1 VAVSTAVVAAPPAI
15 ARNVE
20 REEDALPVSSKI
32 DRKSPVP
39 KDIEIAQAA
48 VMQPI
53 QAIAEKAG
61 ILDDELE
68 LYGKHKAKI
77 DYMAVLERLKDKPD
91 GKIIDVTAIT
101 PTPLGEGKTVTSI
114 GLAESMNAIGIHT
127 MLALREPSLGPVF
140 GIKGGAAGGGYSQ
153 VIPMEDLNLHFT
165 GDIHAVGTANNL
177 LAAMVDSHLMHGNE
191 LKIDPLTIS
200 WRRCVD
206 LNDRS
211 MREIVNGL
219 GGRLNGIPRETG
231 YDITVASEVMAILGL
246 ATSLKDLRERLGRI
260 TFGYSTEGKPL
271 TAEDIKA
278 AGAMTVLLK
287 DALKPNLM
295 QTIEGNPAIIH
306 AGPFANIA
314 QGNNSIIADK
324 VAMKLS
330 DYVVTESG
338 FAADMGA
345 EKFMDLIC
353 RYGGFA
359 PSAVVITCTMR
370 ALKMHG
376 GLPAD
381 PELLKERNDEAL
393 VKGCENLAKQV
404 ENMKYFG
411 VPVVVTINRFAF
423 DRDEEVEIV
432 RREAQA
438 AGAEDA
444 VPINVHAL
452 GGDGGQEA
460 AEVVKA
466 AADKG
471 GDFKFLYPLEASIK
485 EKIETIVTKIYG
497 ADGADYLP
505 EAEAKVKLF
514 TEQGLDKLPLCM
526 AKTHLSLSHD
536 PTVKGRPRGY
546 RVPIRDIRPAT
557 GAGYLYPLLGEMR
570 TMPGLPKRPAAVDVD
585 VDVETGRIIGL
596 F

>member
-1 VAVSTAVVAAPPAI
+1 LS
-15 ARNVE
+15 
-20 REEDALPVSSKI
+20 PVT
-32 DRKSPVP
+32 RMSPVP
-39 KDIEIAQAA
+39 SDIEIAQAA
-48 VMQPI
+48 RLEPI
-53 QAIAEKAG
+53 QAVAEKAG

-77 DYMAVLERLKDKPD
+77 DYMSVLERLKEKPD
-91 GKIIDVTAIT
+91 GKIIDVTAVT
-101 PTPLGEGKTVTSI
+101 PTPLGEGKTVTAI
-114 GLAESMNAIGIHT
+114 GLTESMNALGIDT

-153 VIPMEDLNLHFT
+153 VVPMEDLNLHFT

-177 LAAMVDSHLMHGNE
+177 LAAMVETHLMHGNE
-191 LKIDPLTIS
+191 LDIDPLTIS
-200 WRRCVD
+200 WQRCVD
-206 LNDRS
+206 LNDRAL
-211 MREIVNGL
+211 RHIVVGL

-260 TFGYSTEGKPL
+260 TFGYSKDGRPL

-278 AGAMTVLLK
+278 AGSMAVLLM

-295 QTIEGNPAIIH
+295 QTLEGNPCLVH

-314 QGNNSIIADK
+314 QGNNSIVADK

-330 DYVVTESG
+330 DYVITESG
-338 FAADMGA
+338 FGADMGA
-345 EKFMDLIC
+345 EKFMDIIC

-359 PSAVVITCTMR
+359 PSCVVITCTMR

-376 GLPAD
+376 GLPVD
-381 PELLKERNDEAL
+381 PELLKEENNAAL
-393 VKGCENLAKQV
+393 EKGCENLAKQV
-404 ENMKYFG
+404 ENMKLFG
-411 VPVVVTINRFAF
+411 IPVVVTINRFAF
-423 DRDEEVEIV
+423 DRDSEVEIV
-432 RREAQA
+432 RRAAQA

-444 VPINVHAL
+444 VPISVHAL
-452 GGDGGQEA
+452 GGDGGREA

-466 AADKG
+466 AADRG
-471 GDFKFLYPLEASIK
+471 GDFRFLYPLDAPIK
-485 EKIETIVTKIYG
+485 EKIETIATKIYG
-497 ADGADYLP
+497 ADGVDYLP
-505 EAEAKVKLF
+505 AAEEKVKLF

-536 PTVKGRPRGY
+536 PTWKGRPRGY

>member
-1 VAVSTAVVAAPPAI
+1 M
-15 ARNVE
+15 
-20 REEDALPVSSKI
+20 
-32 DRKSPVP
+32 KS
-39 KDIEIAQAA
+39 DIEIAQAA
-48 VMQPI
+48 TLKPI
-53 QAIAEKAG
+53 QEIAAKAG
-61 ILDDELE
+61 ILEDELE
-68 LYGKHKAKI
+68 LYGRYKAKI
-77 DYMAVLERLKDKPD
+77 DYMALLKRLADKPD
-91 GKIIDVTAIT
+91 ARIINVTAIT

-114 GLAESMNAIGIHT
+114 GITEAMAQNGKKV

-153 VIPMEDLNLHFT
+153 LIPMEDLNLHFT
-165 GDIHAVGTANNL
+165 GDIHAVGVANNL
-177 LAAMVDSHLMHGNE
+177 LAAMIDTHLMHGNE

-200 WRRCVD
+200 WRRVVD
-206 LNDRS
+206 LNDRA
-211 MREIVNGL
+211 MRQIVNGL
-219 GGRLNGIPRETG
+219 GGKLNGIPRETG

-278 AGAMTVLLK
+278 AGSMAVLLK
-287 DALKPNLM
+287 DAIKPNLM
-295 QTIEGNPAIIH
+295 QTLEGNPCLVH

-324 VAMKLS
+324 VAMKLA
-330 DYVVTESG
+330 DYVITESG
-338 FAADMGA
+338 FGADLGS
-345 EKFMDLIC
+345 EKFMDIIC

-359 PSAVVITCTMR
+359 PSCVVITCTMR

-376 GLPAD
+376 GLPVD
-381 PELLKERNDEAL
+381 SELLKKENNEAL
-393 VKGCENLAKQV
+393 AKGCENLAKQI
-404 ENMKYFG
+404 ENMTLFG
-411 VPVVVTINRFAF
+411 IPVVVTINRFAF
-423 DRDEEVEIV
+423 DRDSEVEIV
-432 RREAQA
+432 RKKAIE

-444 VPINVHAL
+444 IPIEVHAK
-452 GGDGGQEA
+452 GGAGGREA
-460 AEVVKA
+460 AEVICKA
-466 AADKG
+466 ADRG
-471 GDFKFLYPLEASIK
+471 GDFKFLYPLDASIK
-485 EKIETIVTKIYG
+485 EKIETIATKIYG
-497 ADGADYLP
+497 ADGVDYLP
-505 EAEAKVKLF
+505 EAEAKIKLF

-536 PTVKGRPRGY
+536 PALKGRPRGF

-585 VDVETGRIIGL
+585 IDVETGRIIGL

>member
-1 VAVSTAVVAAPPAI
+1 M
-15 ARNVE
+15 
-20 REEDALPVSSKI
+20 
-32 DRKSPVP
+32 KS
-39 KDIEIAQAA
+39 DIEIAQAA
-48 VMQPI
+48 TLKPI
-53 QAIAEKAG
+53 QEIAAKAG
-61 ILDDELE
+61 ILEDELE
-68 LYGKHKAKI
+68 LYGRYKAKI
-77 DYMAVLERLKDKPD
+77 DYMAVLNRLAATPD
-91 GKIIDVTAIT
+91 AKIINVTAIT

-114 GLAESMNAIGIHT
+114 GITEAMAQNGKKV

-153 VIPMEDLNLHFT
+153 LIPMEDLNLHFT
-165 GDIHAVGTANNL
+165 GDIHAVGVANNL
-177 LAAMVDSHLMHGNE
+177 LAAMIDTHLMHGNE

-200 WRRCVD
+200 WRRVVD
-206 LNDRS
+206 LNDRA
-211 MREIVNGL
+211 MRQIVNGL
-219 GGRLNGIPRETG
+219 GGKLNGIPRETG

-260 TFGYSTEGKPL
+260 TFGYSTEGEPL

-278 AGAMTVLLK
+278 AGSMAVLLK
-287 DALKPNLM
+287 DAIKPNLM
-295 QTIEGNPAIIH
+295 QTLEGNPCLVH

-324 VAMKLS
+324 VAMKLA

-338 FAADMGA
+338 FAADLGS
-345 EKFMDLIC
+345 EKFMDIIC

-359 PSAVVITCTMR
+359 PSCVVITCTMR

-376 GLPAD
+376 GLPAN
-381 PELLKERNDEAL
+381 PELLKGENDEAL
-393 VKGCENLAKQV
+393 AKGCENLAKQI
-404 ENMKYFG
+404 ENMKLFG
-411 VPVVVTINRFAF
+411 IPVVVTINRFDF
-423 DRDEEVEIV
+423 DRDTEVEIV
-432 RREAQA
+432 RKKAID

-444 VPINVHAL
+444 VPIEVHAK
-452 GGDGGQEA
+452 GGAGGREA
-460 AEVVKA
+460 AEVICKA
-466 AADKG
+466 ADRG

-485 EKIETIVTKIYG
+485 EKIETIATKIYG
-497 ADGADYLP
+497 ADGVDYLP
-505 EAEAKVKLF
+505 EAEAKIKLF
-514 TEQGLDKLPLCM
+514 TDQGLDKLPLCM

-536 PTVKGRPRGY
+536 PALKGRPRGF

-585 VDVETGRIIGL
+585 IDVETGRIIGL

>member
-1 VAVSTAVVAAPPAI
+1 
-15 ARNVE
+15 
-20 REEDALPVSSKI
+20 L
-32 DRKSPVP
+32 KS
-39 KDIEIAQAA
+39 DIEIAQAA
-48 VMQPI
+48 TLKPI
-53 QAIAEKAG
+53 QEIAAKAG
-61 ILDDELE
+61 ILEDELE
-68 LYGKHKAKI
+68 LYGRYKAKI
-77 DYMAVLERLKDKPD
+77 DYMALLKRLADKPD
-91 GKIIDVTAIT
+91 ARIINVTAIT

-114 GLAESMNAIGIHT
+114 GITEAMAQNGKKV

-153 VIPMEDLNLHFT
+153 LIPMEDLNLHFT
-165 GDIHAVGTANNL
+165 GDIHAVGVANNL
-177 LAAMVDSHLMHGNE
+177 LAAMIDTHLMHGNE

-200 WRRCVD
+200 WRRVVD

-211 MREIVNGL
+211 MRQIVNGL
-219 GGRLNGIPRETG
+219 GGKLNGIPRETG

-278 AGAMTVLLK
+278 AGSMAVLLK
-287 DALKPNLM
+287 DAIKPNLM
-295 QTIEGNPAIIH
+295 QTLEGNPCLVH

-324 VAMKLS
+324 VAMKLA
-330 DYVVTESG
+330 DYVITESG
-338 FAADMGA
+338 FGADLGS
-345 EKFMDLIC
+345 EKFMDIIC

-359 PSAVVITCTMR
+359 PSCVVITCTMR

-376 GLPAD
+376 GLPVD
-381 PELLKERNDEAL
+381 PELLKKENNEAL
-393 VKGCENLAKQV
+393 AKGCENLAKQI
-404 ENMKYFG
+404 ENMTLFG
-411 VPVVVTINRFAF
+411 IPVVVTINRFAF
-423 DRDEEVEIV
+423 DRDSEVEIV
-432 RREAQA
+432 RKKAIE

-444 VPINVHAL
+444 VPIEVHAK
-452 GGDGGQEA
+452 GGAGGREA
-460 AEVVKA
+460 AEVICKA
-466 AADKG
+466 ADRG
-471 GDFKFLYPLEASIK
+471 GDFKFLYPLDASIK
-485 EKIETIVTKIYG
+485 EKIETIATKIYG
-497 ADGADYLP
+497 ADGVDYLP
-505 EAEAKVKLF
+505 EAEAKIKLF
-514 TEQGLDKLPLCM
+514 TEQGLDRLPLCM

-536 PTVKGRPRGY
+536 PALKGRPRGF

-585 VDVETGRIIGL
+585 IDVETGRIIGL

>member
-1 VAVSTAVVAAPPAI
+1 LRS
-15 ARNVE
+15 
-20 REEDALPVSSKI
+20 
-32 DRKSPVP
+32 
-39 KDIEIAQAA
+39 DIEIAQAA
-48 VMQPI
+48 TLKPI
-53 QAIAEKAG
+53 QEIAGKAG
-61 ILDDELE
+61 IFEDELE
-68 LYGKHKAKI
+68 LYGRHKAKI
-77 DYMAVLERLKDKPD
+77 DYMAVLKRLADEPD
-91 GKIIDVTAIT
+91 GKIINVTAIT

-114 GLAESMNAIGIHT
+114 GLTESMARIGAKV

-153 VIPMEDLNLHFT
+153 VVPMEDLNLHFT
-165 GDIHAVGTANNL
+165 GDIHAVGVANNL
-177 LAAMVDSHLMHGNE
+177 LAAMVDTHLMHGNE

-200 WRRCVD
+200 WRRVVD
-206 LNDRS
+206 LNDRA
-211 MREIVNGL
+211 MRQIVNGL

-278 AGAMTVLLK
+278 AGSMAVLLK
-287 DALKPNLM
+287 DAIKPNLM
-295 QTIEGNPAIIH
+295 QTLEGNPCLVH

-324 VAMKLS
+324 VAMKLA

-338 FAADMGA
+338 FAADLGS
-345 EKFMDLIC
+345 EKFMDIIC

-359 PSAVVITCTMR
+359 PSCVVITCTMR

-376 GLPAD
+376 GMPLD
-381 PELLKERNDEAL
+381 PELLKAENNEAL
-393 VKGCENLAKQV
+393 EKGCENLAKQV
-404 ENMKYFG
+404 ENMKLFG
-411 VPVVVTINRFAF
+411 IPVVVTINRFAF
-423 DRDEEVEIV
+423 DRDSEVEIV
-432 RREAQA
+432 RQKAIE

-444 VPINVHAL
+444 IPIEVHAK

-471 GDFKFLYPLEASIK
+471 GDFQFLYPLEASIK
-485 EKIETIVTKIYG
+485 EKIETIATKIYG
-497 ADGADYLP
+497 ADGVDYLP
-505 EAEAKVKLF
+505 AAEEKVKLF
-514 TEQGLDKLPLCM
+514 TEQGLDKLPICM

-536 PTVKGRPRGY
+536 PALKGRPRGF
-546 RVPIRDIRPAT
+546 RVPIRDILPAT

-585 VDVETGRIIGL
+585 IDVETGRIIGL

>member
-1 VAVSTAVVAAPPAI
+1 M
-15 ARNVE
+15 
-20 REEDALPVSSKI
+20 
-32 DRKSPVP
+32 KS
-39 KDIEIAQAA
+39 DIEIAQAA
-48 VMQPI
+48 TLKPI
-53 QAIAEKAG
+53 QEIAAKAG
-61 ILDDELE
+61 ILEDELE
-68 LYGKHKAKI
+68 LYGRYKAKI
-77 DYMAVLERLKDKPD
+77 DYMAVLNRLAATPD
-91 GKIIDVTAIT
+91 AKIINVTAIT

-114 GLAESMNAIGIHT
+114 GITEAMAQNGKKV

-153 VIPMEDLNLHFT
+153 LIPMEDLNLHFT
-165 GDIHAVGTANNL
+165 GDIHAVGVANNL
-177 LAAMVDSHLMHGNE
+177 LAAMIDTHLMHGNE

-200 WRRCVD
+200 WRRVVD
-206 LNDRS
+206 LNDRA
-211 MREIVNGL
+211 MRQIVNGL
-219 GGRLNGIPRETG
+219 GGKLNGIPRETG

-260 TFGYSTEGKPL
+260 TFGYSTEGEPL

-278 AGAMTVLLK
+278 AGSMAVLLK
-287 DALKPNLM
+287 DAIKPNLM
-295 QTIEGNPAIIH
+295 QTLEGNPCLVH

-324 VAMKLS
+324 VAMKLA

-338 FAADMGA
+338 FAADLGS
-345 EKFMDLIC
+345 EKFMDIIC

-359 PSAVVITCTMR
+359 PSCVVITCTMR

-376 GLPAD
+376 GLPAN
-381 PELLKERNDEAL
+381 PELLKGENDEAL
-393 VKGCENLAKQV
+393 AKGCENLAKQI
-404 ENMKYFG
+404 ENMKLFG
-411 VPVVVTINRFAF
+411 IPVVVTINRFDF
-423 DRDEEVEIV
+423 DRDTEVEIV
-432 RREAQA
+432 RKKAIE

-444 VPINVHAL
+444 VPIEVHAK
-452 GGDGGQEA
+452 GGAGGREA
-460 AEVVKA
+460 AEVVCKA
-466 AADKG
+466 ADRG

-485 EKIETIVTKIYG
+485 EKIETIATKIYG
-497 ADGADYLP
+497 ADGVDYLP
-505 EAEAKVKLF
+505 EAEAKIKLF
-514 TEQGLDKLPLCM
+514 TDQGLDKLPLCM

-536 PTVKGRPRGY
+536 PALKGRPRGF

-585 VDVETGRIIGL
+585 IDVETGRIIGL

>member
-1 VAVSTAVVAAPPAI
+1 M
-15 ARNVE
+15 
-20 REEDALPVSSKI
+20 
-32 DRKSPVP
+32 KS
-39 KDIEIAQAA
+39 DIEIAQAA
-48 VMQPI
+48 TLRPI
-53 QAIAEKAG
+53 QEIAARAG

-68 LYGKHKAKI
+68 LYGRYKAKI
-77 DYMAVLERLKDKPD
+77 DYMAVLERLTDRPD

-101 PTPLGEGKTVTSI
+101 PTPLGEGKTVT
-114 GLAESMNAIGIHT
+114 AIGVFEAMCQLGKSA

-153 VIPMEDLNLHFT
+153 LVPMEDLNLHFT
-165 GDIHAVGTANNL
+165 GDIHAVGAANNL
-177 LAAMVDSHLMHGNE
+177 LAAMIDAHIMHGND
-191 LKIDPLTIS
+191 LGIDPLTVS
-200 WRRCVD
+200 WNRVVD
-206 LNDRS
+206 LNDRVL
-211 MREIVNGL
+211 RHIVLGL
-219 GGRLNGIPRETG
+219 GGRLNGLPRESG

-246 ATSLKDLRERLGRI
+246 ATSLKDLRQRLGRI
-260 TFGYSTEGKPL
+260 TFGYSYDGRPL
-271 TAEDIKA
+271 TAEDIGA
-278 AGAMTVLLK
+278 AGSMAVLLK

-295 QTIEGNPAIIH
+295 QTLEGNPCLVH

-324 VAMKLS
+324 VALKLR

-338 FAADMGA
+338 FAADLGA
-345 EKFMDLIC
+345 EKFMHIIC
-353 RYGGFA
+353 RYGGFK

-381 PELLKERNDEAL
+381 KELLKAENNAAL
-393 VKGCENLAKQV
+393 EKGCENLEKQI
-404 ENMKYFG
+404 ENMKLFG
-411 VPVVVTINRFAF
+411 IPVVVTLNRFDF
-423 DRDEEVEIV
+423 DRDGEVEIV
-432 RREAQA
+432 RKRAQA

-444 VPINVHAL
+444 VPIEVHAK
-452 GGDGGQEA
+452 GGAGGLEA
-460 AEVVKA
+460 AEAICA

-471 GDFKFLYPLEASIK
+471 GDFHFLYELDAPIK
-485 EKIETIVTKIYG
+485 DKIETIATRIYG
-497 ADGADYLP
+497 ADGVDFLP
-505 EAEAKVKLF
+505 AAEEKIRLF
-514 TEQGLDKLPLCM
+514 TEQGLDKLPICM

-536 PTVKGRPRGY
+536 PTVKGRPSGF

-585 VDVETGRIIGL
+585 IDVETGRIIGL

>member
-1 VAVSTAVVAAPPAI
+1 M
-15 ARNVE
+15 
-20 REEDALPVSSKI
+20 
-32 DRKSPVP
+32 KS
-39 KDIEIAQAA
+39 DIEIAQAA
-48 VMQPI
+48 TLKPI
-53 QAIAEKAG
+53 QEIAAKAG
-61 ILDDELE
+61 ILEDELE
-68 LYGKHKAKI
+68 LYGRYKAKI
-77 DYMAVLERLKDKPD
+77 DYMAVLNRLAATPD
-91 GKIIDVTAIT
+91 AKIINVTAIT

-114 GLAESMNAIGIHT
+114 GITEAMAQNGKKV

-153 VIPMEDLNLHFT
+153 LIPMEDLNLHFT
-165 GDIHAVGTANNL
+165 GDIHAVGVANNL
-177 LAAMVDSHLMHGNE
+177 LAAMIDTHLMHGNE

-200 WRRCVD
+200 WRRVVD
-206 LNDRS
+206 LNDRA
-211 MREIVNGL
+211 MRQIVNGL
-219 GGRLNGIPRETG
+219 GGKLNGIPRETG

-260 TFGYSTEGKPL
+260 TFGYSTEGEPL

-278 AGAMTVLLK
+278 AGSMAVLLK
-287 DALKPNLM
+287 DAIKPNLM
-295 QTIEGNPAIIH
+295 QTLEGNPCLVH

-324 VAMKLS
+324 VAMKLA

-338 FAADMGA
+338 FAADLGS
-345 EKFMDLIC
+345 EKFMDIIC

-359 PSAVVITCTMR
+359 PSCVVITCTMR

-376 GLPAD
+376 GLPAN
-381 PELLKERNDEAL
+381 PELLKGENDEAL
-393 VKGCENLAKQV
+393 AKGCENLAKQI
-404 ENMKYFG
+404 ENMKLFG
-411 VPVVVTINRFAF
+411 IPVVVTINRFDF
-423 DRDEEVEIV
+423 DRDTEVEIV
-432 RREAQA
+432 RKKAIE

-444 VPINVHAL
+444 VPIEVHAK
-452 GGDGGQEA
+452 GGAGGREA
-460 AEVVKA
+460 AEVICKA
-466 AADKG
+466 ADRG

-485 EKIETIVTKIYG
+485 EKIETIATKIYG
-497 ADGADYLP
+497 ADGVDYLP
-505 EAEAKVKLF
+505 EAEAKIKLF
-514 TEQGLDKLPLCM
+514 TDQGLDKLPLCM

-536 PTVKGRPRGY
+536 PALKGRPRGF

-585 VDVETGRIIGL
+585 IDVETGRIIGL

>member
-1 VAVSTAVVAAPPAI
+1 
-15 ARNVE
+15 
-20 REEDALPVSSKI
+20 L
-32 DRKSPVP
+32 KS
-39 KDIEIAQAA
+39 DIEIAQAA
-48 VMQPI
+48 TLKPI
-53 QAIAEKAG
+53 QEIAAKAG
-61 ILDDELE
+61 ILEDELE
-68 LYGKHKAKI
+68 LYGRYKAKI
-77 DYMAVLERLKDKPD
+77 DYMAVLKRLAAKPD
-91 GKIIDVTAIT
+91 ARIINVTAIT

-114 GLAESMNAIGIHT
+114 GITEAMAQNGKKV

-153 VIPMEDLNLHFT
+153 LIPMEDLNLHFT
-165 GDIHAVGTANNL
+165 GDIHAVGAANNL
-177 LAAMVDSHLMHGNE
+177 LAAMIDTHLMHGNE

-200 WRRCVD
+200 WRRVVD
-206 LNDRS
+206 LNDRA

-219 GGRLNGIPRETG
+219 GGRLNGVPRETG

-246 ATSLKDLRERLGRI
+246 ATSLRDLRERLGRI

-278 AGAMTVLLK
+278 AGSMAVLLK
-287 DALKPNLM
+287 DAIKPNLM
-295 QTIEGNPAIIH
+295 QTLEGNPCLVH

-324 VAMKLS
+324 VAMKLA
-330 DYVVTESG
+330 DYVITESG
-338 FAADMGA
+338 FGADLGS
-345 EKFMDLIC
+345 EKFMDIIC

-359 PSAVVITCTMR
+359 PSCVVITCTMR

-376 GLPAD
+376 GLPVD
-381 PELLKERNDEAL
+381 PELLKAENDEAL
-393 VKGCENLAKQV
+393 AKGCENLAKQI
-404 ENMKYFG
+404 ENMKLFG
-411 VPVVVTINRFAF
+411 IPVVVTINRFGF
-423 DRDEEVEIV
+423 DRDTEVQIV
-432 RREAQA
+432 RKNAVE

-444 VPINVHAL
+444 VPIEVHAK
-452 GGDGGQEA
+452 GGAGGREA
-460 AEVVKA
+460 AEVICKA
-466 AADKG
+466 ADRG
-471 GDFKFLYPLEASIK
+471 GEFKFLYPLDASIK
-485 EKIETIVTKIYG
+485 EKIETIATKIYG
-497 ADGADYLP
+497 ADGVDYLP
-505 EAEAKVKLF
+505 EAEAKIKLF

-536 PTVKGRPRGY
+536 PALKGCPRGF

-585 VDVETGRIIGL
+585 IDVETGRIIGL

>member
-1 VAVSTAVVAAPPAI
+1 M
-15 ARNVE
+15 
-20 REEDALPVSSKI
+20 
-32 DRKSPVP
+32 KS
-39 KDIEIAQAA
+39 DIEIAQAA
-48 VMQPI
+48 TLKPI
-53 QAIAEKAG
+53 QEIAAKAG
-61 ILDDELE
+61 ILEDELE
-68 LYGKHKAKI
+68 LYGRYKAKI
-77 DYMAVLERLKDKPD
+77 DYMAVLNRLAATPD
-91 GKIIDVTAIT
+91 AKIINVTAIT

-114 GLAESMNAIGIHT
+114 GITEAMAQNGKKV

-153 VIPMEDLNLHFT
+153 LIPMEDLNLHFT
-165 GDIHAVGTANNL
+165 GDIHAVGVANNL
-177 LAAMVDSHLMHGNE
+177 LAAMIDTHLMHGNE

-200 WRRCVD
+200 WRRVVD
-206 LNDRS
+206 LNDRA
-211 MREIVNGL
+211 MRQIVNGL
-219 GGRLNGIPRETG
+219 GGKLNGIPRETG

-260 TFGYSTEGKPL
+260 TFGYSTEGEPL

-278 AGAMTVLLK
+278 AGSMAVLLK
-287 DALKPNLM
+287 DAIKPNLM
-295 QTIEGNPAIIH
+295 QTLEGNPCLVH

-324 VAMKLS
+324 VAMKLA

-338 FAADMGA
+338 FAADLGS
-345 EKFMDLIC
+345 EKFMDIIC

-359 PSAVVITCTMR
+359 PSCVVITCTMR

-376 GLPAD
+376 GLPAN
-381 PELLKERNDEAL
+381 PELLKGENDEAL
-393 VKGCENLAKQV
+393 AKGCENLAKQI
-404 ENMKYFG
+404 ENMKLFG
-411 VPVVVTINRFAF
+411 IPVVVTINRFDF
-423 DRDEEVEIV
+423 DRDTEVEIV
-432 RREAQA
+432 RKKAID

-444 VPINVHAL
+444 VPIEVHAK
-452 GGDGGQEA
+452 GGAGGREA
-460 AEVVKA
+460 AEVVCKA
-466 AADKG
+466 ADRG

-485 EKIETIVTKIYG
+485 EKIETIATKIYG
-497 ADGADYLP
+497 ADGVDYLP
-505 EAEAKVKLF
+505 EAEAKIKLF
-514 TEQGLDKLPLCM
+514 TDQGLDKLPLCM

-536 PTVKGRPRGY
+536 PALKGRPRGF

-585 VDVETGRIIGL
+585 IDVETGRIIGL

>member
-1 VAVSTAVVAAPPAI
+1 LSSTK
-15 ARNVE
+15 
-20 REEDALPVSSKI
+20 PV
-32 DRKSPVP
+32 RKFPVP

-48 VMQPI
+48 TMQPI

-68 LYGKHKAKI
+68 LYGRYKAKI
-77 DYMAVLERLKDKPD
+77 DYMAVLDRLKDKPD

-101 PTPLGEGKTVTSI
+101 PTPLGEGKTVTAI
-114 GLAESMNAIGIHT
+114 GLTESMNALGYETI
-127 MLALREPSLGPVF
+127 LAIREPSLGPVF

-153 VIPMEDLNLHFT
+153 VVPMEEFNLHFT
-165 GDIHAVGTANNL
+165 GDIHAVGAANNL
-177 LAAMVDSHLMHGNE
+177 LAAMVDTHLMHGNE
-191 LKIDPLTIS
+191 LKIDPLAIS
-200 WRRCVD
+200 WRRVVD
-206 LNDRS
+206 INDRA
-211 MREIVNGL
+211 MRQIINGL
-219 GGRLNGIPRETG
+219 GGKLNGVPRETG

-246 ATSLKDLRERLGRI
+246 ATSLNDLRERLGRI
-260 TFGYSTEGKPL
+260 TFGYGEDGNPL

-278 AGAMTVLLK
+278 AGAMAVLLK
-287 DALKPNLM
+287 DALEPNIV
-295 QTIEGNPAIIH
+295 QTLEGNAALVH

-324 VAMKLS
+324 VGMKLA
-330 DYVVTESG
+330 DYLITESG
-338 FAADMGA
+338 FGADLGA
-345 EKFMDLIC
+345 EKFMDIIC

-376 GLPAD
+376 GLPVD
-381 PELLKERNDEAL
+381 PELLKAENNAAL
-393 VKGCENLAKQV
+393 EKGCENLAKQI
-404 ENMKYFG
+404 ENMKLFG
-411 VPVVVTINRFAF
+411 LPVVVTINRFAF
-423 DRDEEVEIV
+423 DRDSEVEIV
-432 RREAQA
+432 RKAAVA

-444 VPINVHAL
+444 VPINVHGL

-466 AADKG
+466 AADRG
-471 GDFKFLYPLEASIK
+471 GGFRFLYPLEASIK
-485 EKIETIVTKIYG
+485 EKIETIATKIYG
-497 ADGADYLP
+497 ADGVDYLP
-505 EAEAKVKLF
+505 AAEAKIKQF

-536 PTVKGRPRGY
+536 PALKGRPRGF

-570 TMPGLPKRPAAVDVD
+570 TMPGLAKRPAAVDVD
-585 VDVETGRIIGL
+585 IDVETGRIVGL

>member
-1 VAVSTAVVAAPPAI
+1 LS
-15 ARNVE
+15 
-20 REEDALPVSSKI
+20 PVT
-32 DRKSPVP
+32 RMSPVP
-39 KDIEIAQAA
+39 SDIEIAQAA
-48 VMQPI
+48 RLEPI
-53 QAIAEKAG
+53 QAVAEKAG

-77 DYMAVLERLKDKPD
+77 DYMSVLERLKEKPD

-101 PTPLGEGKTVTSI
+101 PTPLGEGKTVTAI
-114 GLAESMNAIGIHT
+114 GLTESMNALGIDT

-153 VIPMEDLNLHFT
+153 VVPMEDLNLHFT

-177 LAAMVDSHLMHGNE
+177 LAAMVETHLMHGNE
-191 LKIDPLTIS
+191 LDIDPLTIS
-200 WRRCVD
+200 WQRCVD
-206 LNDRS
+206 LNDRAL
-211 MREIVNGL
+211 RHIVVGL

-260 TFGYSTEGKPL
+260 TFGYSKDGRPL

-278 AGAMTVLLK
+278 AGSMAVLLR

-295 QTIEGNPAIIH
+295 QTLEGNPCLVH

-314 QGNNSIIADK
+314 QGNNSIVADK

-330 DYVVTESG
+330 DYVITESG
-338 FAADMGA
+338 FGADMGA
-345 EKFMDLIC
+345 EKFMDIIC

-359 PSAVVITCTMR
+359 PSCVVITCTMR

-376 GLPAD
+376 GLPVD
-381 PELLKERNDEAL
+381 PELLKEENNAAL
-393 VKGCENLAKQV
+393 EKGCENLAKQV
-404 ENMKYFG
+404 ENMKLFG
-411 VPVVVTINRFAF
+411 IPVVVTINRFAF
-423 DRDEEVEIV
+423 DRDSEVEIV
-432 RREAQA
+432 RRAAQA

-444 VPINVHAL
+444 VPISVHAL
-452 GGDGGQEA
+452 GGDGGREA

-466 AADKG
+466 AADRG
-471 GDFKFLYPLEASIK
+471 GDFRFLYPLDAPIK
-485 EKIETIVTKIYG
+485 EKIETIATKIYG
-497 ADGADYLP
+497 ADGVDYLP
-505 EAEAKVKLF
+505 AAEEKVKLF

-536 PTVKGRPRGY
+536 PTWKGRPRGY

>member
-1 VAVSTAVVAAPPAI
+1 
-15 ARNVE
+15 
-20 REEDALPVSSKI
+20 L
-32 DRKSPVP
+32 KS
-39 KDIEIAQAA
+39 DIEIAQAA
-48 VMQPI
+48 TLRPI
-53 QAIAEKAG
+53 QEIATKAG
-61 ILDDELE
+61 ILEEELE
-68 LYGKHKAKI
+68 LYGRYKAKI
-77 DYMAVLERLKDKPD
+77 DYMAVLKRLADAPD
-91 GKIIDVTAIT
+91 AKIINVTAIT

-114 GLAESMNAIGIHT
+114 GITEAMAQNGKKV

-153 VIPMEDLNLHFT
+153 LIPMEDLNLHFT
-165 GDIHAVGTANNL
+165 GDIHAVGVANNL
-177 LAAMVDSHLMHGNE
+177 LAAMIDTHLMHGNE

-200 WRRCVD
+200 WRRVVD
-206 LNDRS
+206 LNDRA
-211 MREIVNGL
+211 MRQIVNGL
-219 GGRLNGIPRETG
+219 GGQLNGIPRETG

-278 AGAMTVLLK
+278 AGAMAVLLK
-287 DALKPNLM
+287 DAIKPNLM
-295 QTIEGNPAIIH
+295 QTLEGNPCLVH

-324 VAMKLS
+324 VAMKLA

-338 FAADMGA
+338 FAADLGS
-345 EKFMDLIC
+345 EKFMDIIC

-359 PSAVVITCTMR
+359 PSAVVITCTIR

-376 GLPAD
+376 GLPVD
-381 PELLKERNDEAL
+381 PELLKAENDEAL
-393 VKGCENLAKQV
+393 AKGCENLAKQI
-404 ENMKYFG
+404 ENMKLFG
-411 VPVVVTINRFAF
+411 IPVVVTINRFGF
-423 DRDEEVEIV
+423 DRDTEVEIV
-432 RREAQA
+432 RKKAIA

-444 VPINVHAL
+444 IPIEVHAK
-452 GGDGGQEA
+452 GGAGGREA
-460 AEVVKA
+460 AEVICKA
-466 AADKG
+466 ADRG
-471 GDFKFLYPLEASIK
+471 GDFKFLYSLDASIK
-485 EKIETIVTKIYG
+485 EKIETIATKIYG
-497 ADGADYLP
+497 AEGVDYLP
-505 EAEAKVKLF
+505 EAEAKIKLF

-536 PTVKGRPRGY
+536 PALKGRPRGF

-585 VDVETGRIIGL
+585 IDVETGRIIGL

>member
-1 VAVSTAVVAAPPAI
+1 
-15 ARNVE
+15 
-20 REEDALPVSSKI
+20 L
-32 DRKSPVP
+32 KS
-39 KDIEIAQAA
+39 DIEIAQAA
-48 VMQPI
+48 TLKPI
-53 QAIAEKAG
+53 QEIAAKAG
-61 ILDDELE
+61 ILEDELE
-68 LYGKHKAKI
+68 LYGRYKAKI
-77 DYMAVLERLKDKPD
+77 DYMAVLNRLAATPD
-91 GKIIDVTAIT
+91 AKIINVTAIT

-114 GLAESMNAIGIHT
+114 GITEAMAQNGKKV

-153 VIPMEDLNLHFT
+153 LIPMEDLNLHFT
-165 GDIHAVGTANNL
+165 GDIHAVGVANNL
-177 LAAMVDSHLMHGNE
+177 LAAMIDTHLMHGNE

-200 WRRCVD
+200 WRRVVD
-206 LNDRS
+206 LNDRA
-211 MREIVNGL
+211 MRQIVNGL
-219 GGRLNGIPRETG
+219 GGKLNGIPRETG

-260 TFGYSTEGKPL
+260 TFGYSTEGEPL

-278 AGAMTVLLK
+278 AGSMAVLLK
-287 DALKPNLM
+287 DAIKPNLM
-295 QTIEGNPAIIH
+295 QTLEGNPCLVH

-324 VAMKLS
+324 VAMKLA

-338 FAADMGA
+338 FAADLGS
-345 EKFMDLIC
+345 EKFMDIIC

-359 PSAVVITCTMR
+359 PSCVVITCTMR

-376 GLPAD
+376 GLPAN
-381 PELLKERNDEAL
+381 PELLKGENDEAL
-393 VKGCENLAKQV
+393 AKGCENLAKQI
-404 ENMKYFG
+404 ENMKLFG
-411 VPVVVTINRFAF
+411 IPVVVTINRFDF
-423 DRDEEVEIV
+423 DRDTEVEIV
-432 RREAQA
+432 RKKAID

-444 VPINVHAL
+444 VPIEVHAK
-452 GGDGGQEA
+452 GGAGGREA
-460 AEVVKA
+460 AEVVCKA
-466 AADKG
+466 ADRG

-485 EKIETIVTKIYG
+485 EKIETIATKIYG
-497 ADGADYLP
+497 ADGVDYLP
-505 EAEAKVKLF
+505 EAEAKIKLF
-514 TEQGLDKLPLCM
+514 TDQGLDKLPLCM

-536 PTVKGRPRGY
+536 PALKGRPRGF

-585 VDVETGRIIGL
+585 IDVETGRIIGL

>member
-1 VAVSTAVVAAPPAI
+1 MTPSG
-15 ARNVE
+15 
-20 REEDALPVSSKI
+20 KI
-32 DRKSPVP
+32 VRKSPVP
-39 KDIEIAQAA
+39 RDIEIAQAA
-48 VMQPI
+48 SMQPI

-61 ILDDELE
+61 ILEEELE
-68 LYGKHKAKI
+68 LYGRHKAKI
-77 DYMAVLERLKDKPD
+77 DYMAVLDRLRDEPD

-101 PTPLGEGKTVTSI
+101 PTPLGEGKTVTAI
-114 GLAESMNAIGIHT
+114 GLAESMNAAGIDT

-153 VIPMEDLNLHFT
+153 LIPMEDLNLHFT
-165 GDIHAVGTANNL
+165 GDIHAVGAANNL
-177 LAAMVDSHLMHGNE
+177 LAAMVDSHLMHGNA
-191 LKIDPLTIS
+191 LDIDPLTIS

-206 LNDRS
+206 LNDRA

-219 GGRLNGIPRETG
+219 GGKLNGIPRQTG

-260 TFGYSTEGKPL
+260 TFGYSVEGKPL
-271 TAEDIKA
+271 TADDIGA
-278 AGAMTVLLK
+278 GGAMTVLLK
-287 DALKPNLM
+287 DAIKPNLM
-295 QTIEGNPAIIH
+295 QTLEGNAAIVH

-314 QGNNSIIADK
+314 QGNNSIIADL
-324 VAMKLS
+324 VALKLS

-381 PELLKERNDEAL
+381 PELLKAENDAAL
-393 VKGCENLAKQV
+393 EKGCENLVKQI

-423 DRDEEVEIV
+423 DRDGEVEIV
-432 RREAQA
+432 RRAAVA

-444 VPINVHAL
+444 VPISVHAL
-452 GGDGGQEA
+452 GGDGGREA

-471 GDFKFLYPLEASIK
+471 GDFRFLYPLEASIK
-485 EKIETIVTKIYG
+485 EKIETIAMKIYG
-497 ADGADYLP
+497 ADGVDYLP
-505 EAEAKVKLF
+505 EAEAKIELF
-514 TEQGLDKLPLCM
+514 TRQGLDKLPVCM

-536 PTVKGRPRGY
+536 PALKGRPRGF
-546 RVPIRDIRPAT
+546 RVPIRDVRPAT

-585 VDVETGRIIGL
+585 IDVETGRIVGL

>member
-1 VAVSTAVVAAPPAI
+1 
-15 ARNVE
+15 
-20 REEDALPVSSKI
+20 
-32 DRKSPVP
+32 
-39 KDIEIAQAA
+39 
-48 VMQPI
+48 
-53 QAIAEKAG
+53 
-61 ILDDELE
+61 
-68 LYGKHKAKI
+68 
-77 DYMAVLERLKDKPD
+77 
-91 GKIIDVTAIT
+91 
-101 PTPLGEGKTVTSI
+101 
-114 GLAESMNAIGIHT
+114 
-127 MLALREPSLGPVF
+127 
-140 GIKGGAAGGGYSQ
+140 
-153 VIPMEDLNLHFT
+153 
-165 GDIHAVGTANNL
+165 
-177 LAAMVDSHLMHGNE
+177 MVDSHLMHGNE
-191 LKIDPLTIS
+191 LRIDPLTIS

-206 LNDRS
+206 LNDRA

-219 GGRLNGIPRETG
+219 GGKLNGIPRQTG

-260 TFGYSTEGKPL
+260 TFGYSTTGEPL
-271 TAEDIKA
+271 TAEDIGA
-278 AGAMTVLLK
+278 AGAMAVLLK

-295 QTIEGNPAIIH
+295 QTLEGNPALVH

-324 VAMKLS
+324 VAMKLA

-338 FAADMGA
+338 FGADMGA

-376 GLPAD
+376 GLPAE
-381 PELLKERNDEAL
+381 PELLKAENDEAL
-393 VKGCENLAKQV
+393 AKGCENLAKQI

-423 DRDEEVEIV
+423 DRDTEVEIV
-432 RREAQA
+432 RREARA

-444 VPINVHAL
+444 VPIAVHAL
-452 GGDGGQEA
+452 GGDGGHEA
-460 AEVVKA
+460 AEVVRA

-471 GDFKFLYPLEASIK
+471 GEFRFLYPLEASIK
-485 EKIETIVTKIYG
+485 EKIETIATKIYG
-497 ADGADYLP
+497 ADGVDYLP
-505 EAEAKVKLF
+505 EAEAKIELF
-514 TEQGLDKLPLCM
+514 TKQGLDRLPICM

-536 PTVKGRPRGY
+536 PALKGRPRGF

>member
-1 VAVSTAVVAAPPAI
+1 
-15 ARNVE
+15 
-20 REEDALPVSSKI
+20 L
-32 DRKSPVP
+32 KS
-39 KDIEIAQAA
+39 DIEIAQAA
-48 VMQPI
+48 TLKPI
-53 QAIAEKAG
+53 QEIAAKAG
-61 ILDDELE
+61 ILEDELE
-68 LYGKHKAKI
+68 LYGRYKAKI
-77 DYMAVLERLKDKPD
+77 DYMALLKRLADKPD
-91 GKIIDVTAIT
+91 ARIINVTAIT

-114 GLAESMNAIGIHT
+114 GITEAMAQNGKKV

-153 VIPMEDLNLHFT
+153 LIPMEDLNLHFT
-165 GDIHAVGTANNL
+165 GDIHAVGVANNL
-177 LAAMVDSHLMHGNE
+177 LAAMIDTHLMHGNE

-200 WRRCVD
+200 WRRVVD
-206 LNDRS
+206 LNDRA
-211 MREIVNGL
+211 MRQIVNGL
-219 GGRLNGIPRETG
+219 GGKLNGIPRETG

-278 AGAMTVLLK
+278 AGSMAVLLK
-287 DALKPNLM
+287 DAIKPNLM
-295 QTIEGNPAIIH
+295 QTLEGNPCLVH

-324 VAMKLS
+324 VAMKLA
-330 DYVVTESG
+330 DYVITESG
-338 FAADMGA
+338 FGADLGS
-345 EKFMDLIC
+345 EKFMDIIC

-359 PSAVVITCTMR
+359 PSCVVITCTMR

-376 GLPAD
+376 GLPVD
-381 PELLKERNDEAL
+381 SELLKQENNEAL
-393 VKGCENLAKQV
+393 AKGCENLAKQI
-404 ENMKYFG
+404 ENMTLFG
-411 VPVVVTINRFAF
+411 IPVVVTINRFAF
-423 DRDEEVEIV
+423 DRDSEVEIV
-432 RREAQA
+432 RKKAIE

-444 VPINVHAL
+444 VPIEVHAK
-452 GGDGGQEA
+452 GGAGGREA
-460 AEVVKA
+460 AKVICKA
-466 AADKG
+466 ADRG
-471 GDFKFLYPLEASIK
+471 GDFKFLYPLDASIK
-485 EKIETIVTKIYG
+485 EKIETIATKIYG
-497 ADGADYLP
+497 ADGVDYLP
-505 EAEAKVKLF
+505 EAEAKIKLF

-536 PTVKGRPRGY
+536 PALKGRPRGF

-585 VDVETGRIIGL
+585 IDVETGRIIGL

>member
-1 VAVSTAVVAAPPAI
+1 VT
-15 ARNVE
+15 
-20 REEDALPVSSKI
+20 EEGAL
-32 DRKSPVP
+32 KS
-39 KDIEIAQAA
+39 DIEIAQAA
-48 VMQPI
+48 TLKPI
-53 QAIAEKAG
+53 QEIAEKAG

-77 DYMAVLERLKDKPD
+77 DYMSVLSRLADNPD

-114 GLAESMNAIGIHT
+114 GVFEAMCQLGKKA

-153 VIPMEDLNLHFT
+153 LVPMEDLNLHFT
-165 GDIHAVGTANNL
+165 GDIHAVGVANNL
-177 LAAMVDSHLMHGNE
+177 LAAMIDAHIMHGNE
-191 LKIDPLTIS
+191 LNIDPLTVS
-200 WRRCVD
+200 WNRVVD
-206 LNDRS
+206 LNDRVL
-211 MREIVNGL
+211 RHIVLGL
-219 GGRLNGIPRETG
+219 GGRLNGLPRESG

-260 TFGYSTEGKPL
+260 TFGYSKDGQPL

-278 AGAMTVLLK
+278 AGSMAALLK

-295 QTIEGNPAIIH
+295 QTLEHNPAFVH

-324 VAMKLS
+324 VGLKLA
-330 DYVVTESG
+330 DYLVTESG

-345 EKFMDLIC
+345 EKFMDIIC
-353 RYGGFA
+353 RYGGFK
-359 PSAVVITCTMR
+359 PSTVVITCTMR

-381 PELLKERNDEAL
+381 KELLKAENNAAL
-393 VKGCENLAKQV
+393 EKGCENLEKQI
-404 ENMKYFG
+404 ENMKLFG
-411 VPVVVTINRFAF
+411 IPVVVTLNRFDF
-423 DRDEEVEIV
+423 DRDTEVEIV
-432 RREAQA
+432 RKRAQA

-444 VPINVHAL
+444 IPIEVHAK
-452 GGDGGQEA
+452 GGKGGLEA
-460 AEVVKA
+460 AEAICA

-471 GDFKFLYPLEASIK
+471 GDFHFLYELDAPIK

-497 ADGADYLP
+497 ADGVDYLP
-505 EAEAKVKLF
+505 AAEEKIKLF

-536 PTVKGRPRGY
+536 PTWKGRPRGY
-546 RVPIRDIRPAT
+546 RIPIRDIRPST

-585 VDVETGRIIGL
+585 IDVETGKITGL

>member
-1 VAVSTAVVAAPPAI
+1 
-15 ARNVE
+15 
-20 REEDALPVSSKI
+20 L
-32 DRKSPVP
+32 KS
-39 KDIEIAQAA
+39 DIEIAQAA
-48 VMQPI
+48 TLKPI
-53 QAIAEKAG
+53 QEIAVKAG
-61 ILDDELE
+61 ILEDELE
-68 LYGKHKAKI
+68 LYGRYKAKI
-77 DYMAVLERLKDKPD
+77 DYMALLKRLADKPD
-91 GKIIDVTAIT
+91 ARIINVTAIT

-114 GLAESMNAIGIHT
+114 GITEAMAQNGKKV

-153 VIPMEDLNLHFT
+153 LIPMEDLNLHFT
-165 GDIHAVGTANNL
+165 GDIHAVGVANNL
-177 LAAMVDSHLMHGNE
+177 LAAMIDTHLMHGNE

-200 WRRCVD
+200 WRRVVD
-206 LNDRS
+206 LNDRA
-211 MREIVNGL
+211 MRQIVNGL
-219 GGRLNGIPRETG
+219 GGKLNGIPRETG

-278 AGAMTVLLK
+278 AGSMAVLLK
-287 DALKPNLM
+287 DAIKPNLM
-295 QTIEGNPAIIH
+295 QTLEGNPCLVH

-324 VAMKLS
+324 VAMKLA
-330 DYVVTESG
+330 DYVITESG
-338 FAADMGA
+338 FGADLGS
-345 EKFMDLIC
+345 EKFMDIIC

-359 PSAVVITCTMR
+359 PSCVVITCTMR

-376 GLPAD
+376 GLPVD
-381 PELLKERNDEAL
+381 SELLKKENNEAL
-393 VKGCENLAKQV
+393 AKGCENLAKQI
-404 ENMKYFG
+404 ENMTLFG
-411 VPVVVTINRFAF
+411 IPVVVTINRFAF
-423 DRDEEVEIV
+423 DRDSEVEIV
-432 RREAQA
+432 RKKAIE

-444 VPINVHAL
+444 VPIEVHAK
-452 GGDGGQEA
+452 GGAGGREA
-460 AEVVKA
+460 AEVICKA
-466 AADKG
+466 ADRG
-471 GDFKFLYPLEASIK
+471 GDFKFLYPLDASIK
-485 EKIETIVTKIYG
+485 EKIETIATKIYG
-497 ADGADYLP
+497 ADGVDYLP
-505 EAEAKVKLF
+505 EAEAKIKLF

-536 PTVKGRPRGY
+536 PALKGRPRGF

-585 VDVETGRIIGL
+585 IDVETGRIIGL